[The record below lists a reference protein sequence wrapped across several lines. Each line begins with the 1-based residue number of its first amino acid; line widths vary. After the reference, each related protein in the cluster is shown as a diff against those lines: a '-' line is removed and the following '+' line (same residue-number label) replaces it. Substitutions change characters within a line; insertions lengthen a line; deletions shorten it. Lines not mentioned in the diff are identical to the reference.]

1 MRVVLLQVA
10 ETERYKDE
18 YSEHDDEYVDPPRLE
33 PVEVR
38 IADVQV
44 FDKVAHPRSLIRGT

>member
-10 ETERYKDE
+10 ETEGYKDE

-44 FDKVAHPRSLIRGT
+44 FDQVAHPRSLIRGT